1 MTPERWQ
8 QVRQLL
14 AAAVALPLDQRKEF
28 LETSCGTD
36 LELRTEVESLL
47 VAHEQAQS
55 EFLETP
61 VADLISLPPTA
72 PIVASRAGRR
82 IGSYLVIEEIG
93 HGGMGEVYRAVRAD
107 GEFNKEVAIKLVR
120 GGYNSATILE
130 RFRNE
135 RQILAGLDHPNIA
148 SLLDG
153 GTMSDGTPYLVME
166 LVEGAPIDDYCDSK
180 KLPITERLNLF
191 RKVCG
196 AVQYAHQRLVIH
208 RDLKPSNI
216 LVTANGVP
224 KLLDFGIAKLVDPSA
239 ASEATI
245 LRPMTPEY
253 ASPEQIRGETITTSS
268 DVYSLGVV
276 LYWLI
281 TGRSPYRTTAQT
293 PAELSRAI
301 SEVDP
306 ENPSTAVTRSD
317 QIQPNGGASRQT
329 PENLSAPREGSPL
342 RLQRRLRGDID
353 FIVLKALRKEPQQ
366 RYVSAEQLSED
377 IRRHLEGLP
386 VIARKGTWHYKTAKF
401 TKRHKASVAAALLV
415 LLAIS
420 AGVASTVRQTR
431 IAQRRFDETRKLAN
445 SLIFDIHDSIADL
458 PGATTA
464 RNLILQKALEYL
476 DSLAKES
483 GNEPDLLR
491 ELATAYQRI
500 GTLQGNEQVPNL
512 GDANSAQSSLSKS
525 MELRERIALLNPNNR
540 KDQVALAASYLEYS
554 QYLTSTANDTAKAY
568 GYVKKGIAILDRQ
581 IVVSPNDVRVVLNST
596 QAYYT
601 LGMMQV
607 GEGAMG
613 SVGTVAG
620 GVADLKKSAVIAE
633 HAVQLSPD
641 NIGLRIHISL
651 IDELL
656 GDASFRTG
664 DRQQAL
670 AYYQSALAKINAI
683 NSEGNNVRVLSN
695 TIDIKSRMGD
705 VYFADGD
712 LEKCV
717 TTYDMVTQQVKKLLD
732 ADPSNETLRN
742 QWFSDT
748 AQLGYAVALNGHG
761 KEGLADLRQAI
772 SASEAEPSQT
782 GFVHTQ
788 QGVMH
793 DWAGEAL
800 ELQGK
805 QEEAFHEYEIAKKLF
820 EGLRASG
827 ANDQRIQLYYA
838 VTLNHFAASLSN
850 TGKPEQARHEIAESI
865 GILEPLGRANP
876 EDREVRYALADAYTN
891 SGMVATRLAE
901 RESTPS
907 HKLIQWQSARD
918 FFQLSL
924 TLWQQ
929 IPNPGYISPTGFKA
943 IPPGKV
949 SHSLA
954 QCDRQIK
961 ILESSKN

>member
-1 MTPERWQ
+1 MTPEMWQ

-14 AAAVALPLDQRKEF
+14 SAVVALPPKQRKDF
-28 LETSCGTD
+28 LETRCGGD
-36 LELRTEVESLL
+36 AGLRAEVESLL
-47 VAHEQAQS
+47 IAHEQAQS
-55 EFLETP
+55 QFLETP
-61 VADLISLPPTA
+61 AADLTSRPSSA

-93 HGGMGEVYRAVRAD
+93 RGGMGEVYRAVRAD
-107 GEFNKEVAIKLVR
+107 GEFKKEVAIKLVR
-120 GGYNSATILE
+120 GGYDSSTILE

-135 RQILAGLDHPNIA
+135 RQILAGLEHPNIA
-148 SLLDG
+148 RLLDG

-166 LVEGAPIDDYCDSK
+166 LVEGAPIDSYCDSR

-191 RKVCG
+191 RTVCG

-216 LVTANGVP
+216 FVTDNGVP
-224 KLLDFGIAKLVDPSA
+224 KLLDFGIAKLADPA
-239 ASEATI
+239 AAHEATM

-281 TGRSPYRTTAQT
+281 TGRSPYRTTTQT
-293 PAELSRAI
+293 TAELSRAI
-301 SEVDP
+301 TEVDP
-306 ENPSTAVTRSD
+306 ENPSTSVTRSEHV
-317 QIQPNGGASRQT
+317 QPDGESSRQT
-329 PENLSAPREGSPL
+329 PEILSASREGSPL

-366 RYVSAEQLSED
+366 RYASAEQFSED

-386 VIARKGTWHYKTAKF
+386 VAARKGTWHYKAAKF
-401 TKRHKASVAAALLV
+401 AKRHKASVAAALLV
-415 LLAIS
+415 VLAIS

-431 IAQRRFDETRKLAN
+431 IAQRRFNDTRKLAN

-458 PGATTA
+458 PGATKA

-512 GDANSAQSSLSKS
+512 GDANSAQSSMSKS
-525 MELRERIALLNPNNR
+525 IELRERIARLNPNNH
-540 KDQVALAASYLEYS
+540 KDQVALAATYLDYS

-568 GYVKKGIAILDRQ
+568 EYVKKGIAILDRE
-581 IVVSPNDVRVVLNST
+581 IVVSPNDVRVVLQST
-596 QAYYT
+596 RAYYS

-613 SVGTVAG
+613 SVGTVAD
-620 GVADLKKSAVIAE
+620 GVADLKKAAVIAE

-651 IDELL
+651 IDGLL
-656 GDASFRTG
+656 GDASFKTG

-670 AYYQSALAKINAI
+670 VYYQSALTKINAI
-683 NSEGNNVRVLSN
+683 DTKGDNIRVLTN
-695 TIDIKSRMGD
+695 TVDIKSRMGD
-705 VYFADGD
+705 VYFADGK

-717 TTYDMVTQQVKKLLD
+717 TTYAMVTQEVKKLLD
-732 ADPSNETLRN
+732 ADRSNEILRN
-742 QWFSDT
+742 QWFTDT
-748 AQLGYAVALNGHG
+748 AELGYAVALNGHG
-761 KEGLADLRQAI
+761 KEGLAYLRQAI
-772 SASEAEPSQT
+772 AAAEAEPSQT

-788 QGVMH
+788 QGIMH

-805 QEEAFHEYEIAKKLF
+805 GGEAFHEYEIAKKLF

-838 VTLNHFAASLSN
+838 VALNHFAASLSKS
-850 TGKPEQARHEIAESI
+850 GKSEEAKHEIAESV
-865 GILEPLGRANP
+865 GILEPLRRANP
-876 EDREVRYALADAYTN
+876 EDREVRYALADAYTD
-891 SGMVATRLAE
+891 SGMVATSLAE

-907 HKLIQWQSARD
+907 GKLAQWKSARD

-924 TLWQQ
+924 NIWQQ
-929 IPNPGYISPTGFKA
+929 IPNPGYISPTGYKT
-943 IPPGKV
+943 ILPGEV

-961 ILESSKN
+961 TLESSKK